1 MALKHVDLVTKEP
14 RYHLLCYNHFNPPV
28 GPSSKSGTEKAL
40 YLAHENV
47 FKYICGY
54 IEDSIIHGCNVK
66 RITMLKDKYLSYM
79 YENDLEFYNSHYK
92 SDKLKDI
99 AAERA
104 CYLTYEKLD
113 TNLKH
118 LLITKVIENIKSYE
132 EEVRCG
138 LLGKTGIAWL
148 QFMEKIFLLV

>member
-1 MALKHVDLVTKEP
+1 MALKHVDLVAKEA
-14 RYHLLCYNHFNPPV
+14 RYHLSCYNHFNTPV
-28 GPSSKSGTEKAL
+28 GPSSKSGIEKAL

-54 IEDSIIHGCNVK
+54 IEDSIIHGCNVE
-66 RITMLKDKYLSYM
+66 RITMLKDMYHSHM
-79 YENDLEFYNSHYK
+79 YEKHPEFYNSQYK
-92 SDKLKDI
+92 SDKLKDN

-104 CYLTYEKLD
+104 CYLTYEKLE

-118 LLITKVIENIKSYE
+118 PLITKVIENIKSYE

-138 LLGKTGIAWL
+138 LLGKTGIA
-148 QFMEKIFLLV
+148 